1 MDVITIFLSYEI
13 TIIPIFVGLFWEEIN
28 RIFRSTEYLVQSDTL
43 DEVKSGLLS

>member
-13 TIIPIFVGLFWEEIN
+13 TIIPIFVGLFWEEDS
-28 RIFRSTEYLVQSDTL
+28 FRSTEYLVQSDTL